1 MMSHV
6 NVPGGQQMSDGT
18 EAYLGHWQ
26 PAFRP
31 NDYQSLIPSS
41 PPLEHPKPPDSLLS
55 QLELSEPPEP
65 SAAIMPGVQ
74 VPPPVPEPLDPAHHY
89 NDRPQQTA
97 GLSTVGNGAS
107 QKEASKVSDFDA
119 YAERSEQIENGS
131 EFARNTLEQTGPRSA
146 DDTGVTNSGHQERV
160 TSNSDQKSTQFGL
173 SLPLRRRQEDSDNGS
188 ELSSDDDEERL
199 DPAWGIKR
207 LDTGQ
212 VLAQVQRSPSFPD
225 FVSQGEKLTVEPPAR
240 LAMTEAE
247 KSLQEVED
255 ITGGYSPFAQESSA
269 KSARLA
275 HSEAEHEQALDDA
288 RPETKRTVMP
298 DKT

>member
-74 VPPPVPEPLDPAHHY
+74 VPRPVPEPLDPTHHY

-97 GLSTVGNGAS
+97 GLS

-119 YAERSEQIENGS
+119 YTEGSELVENGS
-131 EFARNTLEQTGPRSA
+131 EFARNTLEQTGPRGV
-146 DDTGVTNSGHQERV
+146 DDTVVTNSRHQEKV
-160 TSNSDQKSTQFGL
+160 TSNSDQNSTQFGL
-173 SLPLRRRQEDSDNGS
+173 SLPLRRRQEDS
-188 ELSSDDDEERL
+188 
-199 DPAWGIKR
+199 
-207 LDTGQ
+207 
-212 VLAQVQRSPSFPD
+212 
-225 FVSQGEKLTVEPPAR
+225 
-240 LAMTEAE
+240 
-247 KSLQEVED
+247 
-255 ITGGYSPFAQESSA
+255 
-269 KSARLA
+269 
-275 HSEAEHEQALDDA
+275 
-288 RPETKRTVMP
+288 
-298 DKT
+298 

>member
-6 NVPGGQQMSDGT
+6 NVPGGQQMNDGT

-41 PPLEHPKPPDSLLS
+41 PALEHPKPPDSLLS

-119 YAERSEQIENGS
+119 YTERSEQIENGS
-131 EFARNTLEQTGPRSA
+131 ESARNTLEQTGPRGV
-146 DDTGVTNSGHQERV
+146 DDTEKV
-160 TSNSDQKSTQFGL
+160 TSNSDQKSTHFGL
-173 SLPLRRRQEDSDNGS
+173 SLPLRRQEDSDNGS

-207 LDTGQ
+207 MDTGQ
-212 VLAQVQRSPSFPD
+212 ILAQVQRS
-225 FVSQGEKLTVEPPAR
+225 
-240 LAMTEAE
+240 
-247 KSLQEVED
+247 
-255 ITGGYSPFAQESSA
+255 
-269 KSARLA
+269 
-275 HSEAEHEQALDDA
+275 
-288 RPETKRTVMP
+288 
-298 DKT
+298 